1 MPRKGSQENPLTAG
15 DMKSLAENGTLE
27 KEIEITGASLN
38 GDFCN
43 YSYDL
48 LKGKTKG
55 DSVSRKGSNIFHD
68 DLKRAFW
75 KLNVHLALICEEI
88 DIAEVDDVEVLES
101 ILFEDTKDEE
111 GKTIEKEAFD
121 KGSIEDQVTH
131 FKVSSFTISG
141 SGENESIV
149 LVGTKTLSTGDHV
162 GLKSPKT
169 SWDGE
174 YMFINELR
182 AVVDDLKKEVEEY
195 SNGKAAPKLVQ
206 QEMTFDE
213 KNDLVE
219 EAV

>member
-1 MPRKGSQENPLTAG
+1 MPRKGSKENPITSG
-15 DMKSLAENGTLE
+15 DLKSIIENGILE
-27 KEIEITGASLN
+27 KEIEITGATLN

-55 DSVSRKGSNIFHD
+55 DSVNRKGSNIFHD
-68 DLKRAFW
+68 DLKKAFW

-88 DIAEVDDVEVLES
+88 DVTEVDDIEALEN
-101 ILFEDTKDEE
+101 IIFQELKEDE
-111 GKTIEKEAFD
+111 GKIIEVSEFD
-121 KGSIEDQVTH
+121 KDSIGHRVMQ
-131 FKVSSFTISG
+131 FKVSAFTING
-141 SGENESIV
+141 TGENESVV

-174 YMFINELR
+174 YQFINELR
-182 AVVDDLKKEVEEY
+182 SVVDDLKKEVEAY

-206 QEMTFDE
+206 QELPLNAE
-213 KNDLVE
+213 LVE
-219 EAV
+219 EGV